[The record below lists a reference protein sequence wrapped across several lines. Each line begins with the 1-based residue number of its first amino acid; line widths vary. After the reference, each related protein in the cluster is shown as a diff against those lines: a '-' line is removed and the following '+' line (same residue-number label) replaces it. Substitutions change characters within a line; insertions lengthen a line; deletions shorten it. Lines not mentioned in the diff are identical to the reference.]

1 MTFSQDLSNMSVG
14 YIAVTVFIAG
24 QIVEVADISIIGNSV
39 IKLNH
44 RIFRL
49 NDGQLREMSNGCF
62 IFFINH
68 GTGKTIGSH
77 QATGRYITAIL
88 INTSHFHK
96 VSNQRT
102 VSFHINTSNTKVSDS
117 RTRCEQ
123 SLPVDQCATIDN
135 KAISINRTL

>member
-49 NDGQLREMSNGCF
+49 NDGQLREMSNGSRIF
-62 IFFINH
+62 IVSH
-68 GTGKTIGSH
+68 GTS
-77 QATGRYITAIL
+77 
-88 INTSHFHK
+88 
-96 VSNQRT
+96 
-102 VSFHINTSNTKVSDS
+102 
-117 RTRCEQ
+117 
-123 SLPVDQCATIDN
+123 
-135 KAISINRTL
+135 